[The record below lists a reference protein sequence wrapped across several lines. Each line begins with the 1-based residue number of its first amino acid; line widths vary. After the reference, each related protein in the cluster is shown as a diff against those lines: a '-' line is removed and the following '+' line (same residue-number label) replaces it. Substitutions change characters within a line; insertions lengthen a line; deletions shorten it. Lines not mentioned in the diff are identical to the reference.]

1 MWANKIWNGPSEIN
15 CFGAIPN
22 GWSMSSNGK
31 SSDGG
36 GGEDADDEDGVNKN
50 IKSGISNIPKSFEQR
65 YKVVLGAKPS

>member
-1 MWANKIWNGPSEIN
+1 
-15 CFGAIPN
+15 
-22 GWSMSSNGK
+22 MSSNGK

-65 YKVVLGAKPS
+65 SGLIVIK